1 MLPFDNFT
9 RRRLIGDVV
18 GSECIPNAVR
28 QELLNQNSQILPRAL
43 EWAALAQK
51 RRLLA
56 TPVRGRQALPR
67 QRGDVVQPEN
77 RRAYWTG
84 RHDAHDRALTF
95 DPGVQRQAIS
105 VLYRK

>member
-43 EWAALAQK
+43 E
-51 RRLLA
+51 
-56 TPVRGRQALPR
+56 
-67 QRGDVVQPEN
+67 
-77 RRAYWTG
+77 
-84 RHDAHDRALTF
+84 
-95 DPGVQRQAIS
+95 
-105 VLYRK
+105 